1 MVARRVPVAKLGIG
15 LIGAGVV
22 GQLRARVVA
31 QSARARLLGVAD
43 PDQPLAARAVGTS
56 KEVARVVDYRALLDN
71 PAVEAVIVAT
81 PAHLHRQMV
90 VDALQAGKHVLCEKP
105 LATTFTDCQEL
116 VQMADHLGLL
126 LAVGFNH
133 RYFPCI
139 QFLKS
144 ALERGTLGQL
154 LHLRALAGHRGLS
167 EFRADWMYRQ
177 PMSGGGAMMDI
188 GLHLTDLV
196 GFLAGPIRQ
205 VYGSCSE
212 QLWQLQG
219 SEDSAVA
226 LLTTAAGLPV
236 SYHATWGEWKGY
248 RLILEA
254 YGSEGLIR
262 AFYAPM
268 LNLQVLRKGAP
279 RWKLYPWINLREKLW
294 GWETTA
300 QCAFAEEFEDFLGAL
315 QGNWGRLADGRAG
328 LQAVQVATAVYQS
341 SRSGLPVSLEE

>member
-1 MVARRVPVAKLGIG
+1 MAQLGVG

-31 QSARARLLGVAD
+31 QSARSRLVGVAD
-43 PDQPLAARAVGTS
+43 PDQKLAARAAGPGAKVP
-56 KEVARVVDYRALLDN
+56 DYRYLLDD
-71 PAVEAVIVAT
+71 PAVQAVIVAT
-81 PAHLHRQMV
+81 PAHLHKTMV
-90 VDALQAGKHVLCEKP
+90 VDALRAGKHVLCEKP
-105 LATTFTDCQEL
+105 LATCPADCQEMVHL
-116 VQMADHLGLL
+116 AAQLGLL

-144 ALERGTLGQL
+144 ALERGSLGELQ
-154 LHLRALAGHRGLS
+154 HLRALAGHRGLS
-167 EFRADWMYRQ
+167 EFRAEWMYRQ

-188 GLHLTDLV
+188 GLHLTDLI
-196 GFLAGPIRQ
+196 GFLAGPVTR
-205 VYGSCSE
+205 VYGNCS
-212 QLWQLQG
+212 QKLWQLEG

-226 LLTTAAGLPV
+226 MLTTSCGVPV

-254 YGSEGLIR
+254 YGSQGLIR

-268 LNLQVLRKGAP
+268 LNLQAMRQGG
-279 RWKLYPWINLREKLW
+279 RSWKLYPWINLREKLF
-294 GWETTA
+294 GWQTTA
-300 QCAFAEEFEDFLGAL
+300 LRAFADEFEDFLGAL

-328 LQAVQVATAVYQS
+328 LRAVQVANAVYQS
-341 SRSGLPVSLEE
+341 SRSQLPVSLED